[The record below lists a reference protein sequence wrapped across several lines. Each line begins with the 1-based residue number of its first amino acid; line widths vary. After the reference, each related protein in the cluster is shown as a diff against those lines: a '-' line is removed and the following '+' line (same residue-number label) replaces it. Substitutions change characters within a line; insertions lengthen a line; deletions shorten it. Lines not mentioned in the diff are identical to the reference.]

1 MTKEP
6 MDTQAAATQERPSA
20 AKKKLSTSK
29 KLLFSAIVCCG
40 FFGILE
46 LVLWVAGVPTP
57 LEQADPFRGFSGL
70 VKVFEREGPN
80 YRTRAASRG
89 STFNDQSFLATK
101 PADGLRLFCL
111 GGSSSFGFPWGAEAA
126 FTSIVGE
133 ALAATHPQRHVEAV
147 NASGV
152 SYAMHPLNIV
162 ADELL

>member
-1 MTKEP
+1 MLDCCEPTYPNPNACYMPRFSLVAIPSIGSIFTKIR
-6 MDTQAAATQERPSA
+6 RP
-20 AKKKLSTSK
+20 
-29 KLLFSAIVCCG
+29 
-40 FFGILE
+40 
-46 LVLWVAGVPTP
+46 
-57 LEQADPFRGFSGL
+57 
-70 VKVFEREGPN
+70 PN